1 MIGEPLSSYKSAT
14 ILSICIPTY
23 NRAELLSKLLEQI
36 YNLSAVTKSKIQICI
51 SDNFSTDSTP
61 DVIGEWQPKLGIVTV
76 RQKSNIGASRNFQ
89 AVAGLSTSPWVM
101 LMGDDDFLSELGFES
116 LLAILETVNPNT
128 WILADICNQDGTTL
142 LQKFPHGYWSKT
154 ELKKHIL
161 FNSLLD
167 SLGFMSMHV
176 IPKDSIHK
184 FVSLSLDQ
192 IYGWPHLA
200 LLFYDLLNIDIYVQ
214 RECTV
219 MRGGDG
225 EEVTQTWR
233 SNDWLRLMMQKTKL
247 CCFSETGKNMFST
260 GIALREYLRWPYARQ
275 TFHAMLILGKR
286 GELFSQAK
294 HYINLTNINDTSKFI
309 IKSYVFLLLLFPVKM
324 ILFVRKLKNPGGI
337 DIAQSENVNALTDGI
352 DRGL

>member
-1 MIGEPLSSYKSAT
+1 MLSNKSLP

-23 NRAELLSKLLEQI
+23 NRGELLGKLLVQI

-51 SDNFSTDSTP
+51 SDNFSSDATP
-61 DVIGEWQPKLGIVTV
+61 EIISEWQPKLGIITV
-76 RQKSNIGASRNFQ
+76 RQKSNIGGSRNFQ
-89 AVAGLSTSPWVM
+89 AVAALSTSPWVM
-101 LMGDDDFLSELGFES
+101 LMGDDDLLSELGFES
-116 LLAILETVNPNT
+116 LLAVLETVNPNT

-142 LQKFPHGYWSKT
+142 LQKFAPGYWSKH
-154 ELKKHIL
+154 EFKKQIL

-176 IPKDSIHK
+176 IPRDSIRK
-184 FVSLSLDQ
+184 FTLLSLDQ

-214 RECTV
+214 RDCIV

-247 CCFSETGKNMFST
+247 CCYSETGKNMFST
-260 GIALREYLRWPYARQ
+260 CVALREYLRWPYARQ

-286 GELFSQAK
+286 GDYLSQAED
-294 HYINLTNINDTSKFI
+294 YINSTNVNNFSKFI

-324 ILFVRKLKNPGGI
+324 ILFIRKLKNPSGI
-337 DIAQSENVNALTDGI
+337 DIAQSEKVVALTDGM